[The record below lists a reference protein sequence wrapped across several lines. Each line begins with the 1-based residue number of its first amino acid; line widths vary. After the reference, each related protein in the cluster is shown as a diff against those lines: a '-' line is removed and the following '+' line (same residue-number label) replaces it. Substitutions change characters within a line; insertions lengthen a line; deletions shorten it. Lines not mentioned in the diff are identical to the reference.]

1 MFSMVI
7 IVFPAGVYSLNCRH
21 WEKLANEL
29 GENHEM
35 DVARRCGT
43 NLFFRLWT
51 IAFRFLQGLP
61 KQQSRGR
68 NEPTGIADGRK
79 GQLVL
84 RTGGKLSSG
93 GAACQACAS

>member
-1 MFSMVI
+1 MLI
-7 IVFPAGVYSLNCRH
+7 IVFPAGVYSLNRKH

-29 GENHEM
+29 GENPEM
-35 DVARRCGT
+35 DVAWRCGT
-43 NLFFRLWT
+43 NLFFRLLT

-61 KQQSRGR
+61 KQQSRDR
-68 NEPTGIADGRK
+68 NEPTGVPDGRK
-79 GQLVL
+79 GQLVV